1 MSSKIWDIVWV
12 SKFKTRLK
20 SITLLFKKEDENC
33 IGRAQVN
40 ECLTSFKKDFFFF
53 LTIHGKLS
61 VRGEKVDIG
70 KI

>member
-20 SITLLFKKEDENC
+20 SITLLIKKEDENC

-40 ECLTSFKKDFFFF
+40 ESLTSFKKYFFF